1 MKPINTVIIRHPKER
16 LKKCS
21 LEPLRKRSDL
31 IFYKSSSSFKFQA
44 TGYVQLTV
52 DSPPLSADDQG
63 KPLLLLDST
72 WQLLP
77 DLEEKIMGN
86 PTKRSLPSNIQTA
99 FPRKSKL
106 FNDPKNGLAS
116 VEALYVALKILGN
129 QDSSLLDHYYWKD
142 QFLAQF

>member
-31 IFYKSSSSFKFQA
+31 IFYKSSYSFQFQA
-44 TGYVQLTV
+44 TGFVQLAV
-52 DSPPLSADDQG
+52 DSPLLSAEDHG

-77 DLEEKIMGN
+77 YLESQVIGN

-106 FNDPKNGLAS
+106 FKDPQNGLAS

-129 QDSSLLDHYYWKD
+129 PDASLLDHYYWKD